1 MLESIKTLMEKVKT
15 SVSVS
20 IAPAAAYVQARTR
33 ESEKD
38 LEKALVSGIKR
49 RGGMAVKLTSQFHRG
64 LPDRLVLLPYRTI
77 CFVELKS
84 TGAKRTKLQEVAA
97 EQLDTLGFRAFVV
110 DSSETLWELFQKMDK
125 RIARIDKAI
134 GANEVQS
141 A

>member
-20 IAPAAAYVQARTR
+20 NAPAAAYMQARTR

-38 LEKALVSGIKR
+38 LERSLVAGIKR

-64 LPDRLVLLPYRTI
+64 LPDRLVLLPYRTV

-84 TGAKRTKLQEVAA
+84 TGAKRTRLQEAAA
-97 EQLDTLGFRAFVV
+97 ELLGVLGFRTFVI
-110 DSSETLWELFQKMDK
+110 DSSEALWEFFQKMDK
-125 RIARIDKAI
+125 RIARIEKAI
-134 GANEVQS
+134 GTHEIQTT
-141 A
+141 

>member
-1 MLESIKTLMEKVKT
+1 MLKTINTLMEKVKT
-15 SVSVS
+15 HKSVSDVCAS
-20 IAPAAAYVQARTR
+20 ERAR

-38 LEKALVSGIKR
+38 LEQALVTGVKR

-64 LPDRLVLLPYRTI
+64 LPDRLVLLPYRTV

-97 EQLDTLGFRAFVV
+97 EQLGTLGFRTFVI
-110 DSSETLWELFQKMDK
+110 DSSELLWEFFQKMDK
-125 RIARIDKAI
+125 RITRIEKAI
-134 GANEVQS
+134 GTDEIQS

>member
-1 MLESIKTLMEKVKT
+1 MLEIINTLMEKVKT

-20 IAPAAAYVQARTR
+20 NAPAPAHIARTR

-38 LEKALVSGIKR
+38 LEKALVSGVKR

-64 LPDRLVLLPYRTI
+64 LPDRLVLLPYRTV

-97 EQLDTLGFRAFVV
+97 GQLDTLGFRTFVV
-110 DSSETLWELFQKMDK
+110 DTSEALWEFFQKMDK

-134 GANEVQS
+134 ASNEIQTS
-141 A
+141 

>member
-1 MLESIKTLMEKVKT
+1 MLEIINTLMEKVKT

-20 IAPAAAYVQARTR
+20 NAPAPAHIARTR

-38 LEKALVSGIKR
+38 LEKALVSGVKR

-64 LPDRLVLLPYRTI
+64 LPDRMVLLPYRTI

-97 EQLDTLGFRAFVV
+97 EQLGTLGFRTFVV
-110 DSSETLWELFQKMDK
+110 DSSEAMWEFFQKMDK